1 LFSASRAAAEFG
13 GKVFHRVGKFSV
25 LKCVIQA
32 IVQSNDP
39 VMQKT
44 ESISL
49 RVTEEVKKAVERAAR
64 CQQLTTAGL
73 VERILIEGLTQGGYL
88 HPTKSAPRAAG
99 TQTGESTIT

>member
-1 LFSASRAAAEFG
+1 MLLVLALRRNGRKDFHLG
-13 GKVFHRVGKFSV
+13 GKLRALARV
-25 LKCVIQA
+25 IHW

-39 VMQKT
+39 AMHKT

-73 VERILIEGLTQGGYL
+73 VERVLIEGLRQRGYL
-88 HPTKSAPRAAG
+88 QQTKSAPHAADAETDG
-99 TQTGESTIT
+99 PTIT